1 MGIKGGMSDKT
12 SDKASDKYR
21 ITLTHKQFDLI
32 CHAVDMMLGMAAISG
47 KNKSDDELE
56 YETIYGAILSFENAG
71 YVYVHGYCFPMQ
83 SGKEPI
89 PKIERVDE

>member
-1 MGIKGGMSDKT
+1 M
-12 SDKASDKYR
+12 SDKYR
-21 ITLTHKQFDLI
+21 ITLTHKQLDLI
-32 CHAVDMMLGMAAISG
+32 CHAVDVMLGMAALSG

-56 YETIYGAILSFENAG
+56 YETIYSAIQNFENARYA
-71 YVYVHGYCFPMQ
+71 YVRGYCFPMQ

>member
-1 MGIKGGMSDKT
+1 MNDKT
-12 SDKASDKYR
+12 SDKYR
-21 ITLTHKQFDLI
+21 ITLTRKQFDLI
-32 CHAVDMMLGMAAISG
+32 GHAVDMMLGMAALSG

-89 PKIERVDE
+89 PEIERVD

>member
-1 MGIKGGMSDKT
+1 MIDKT
-12 SDKASDKYR
+12 SDKYR
-21 ITLTHKQFDLI
+21 ITLTHKQLDLI
-32 CHAVDMMLGMAAISG
+32 CHAVDMMLSMATLSG

-83 SGKEPI
+83 SGKVPI
-89 PKIERVDE
+89 PEIERVDE